1 MGIWAII
8 IIVAVIIIISILA
21 AAFLRESDMDYR
33 LGKGLFENSENNL
46 DDKPELSD
54 KEYYDGDGGL
64 LK

>member
-8 IIVAVIIIISILA
+8 IIVAVIIIISVLI

-33 LGKGLFENSENNL
+33 LGKGLFE
-46 DDKPELSD
+46 LSD